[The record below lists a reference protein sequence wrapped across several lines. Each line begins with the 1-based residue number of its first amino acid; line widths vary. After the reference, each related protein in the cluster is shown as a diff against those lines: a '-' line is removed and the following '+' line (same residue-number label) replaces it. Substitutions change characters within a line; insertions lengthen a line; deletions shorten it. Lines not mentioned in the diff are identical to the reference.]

1 MANKNLIRRMR
12 QLLILVLIL
21 AMTMS
26 FATMTAMA
34 TPGNGNGNGVGQQ
47 SIHIHLNN
55 GTLPAGVITLTI
67 NELNADGTSKYTI
80 SVSGTVNGGGNLIS
94 AVLGENNGIS
104 TISTK
109 IEYLD
114 ANGNRGVITLTQK
127 GEGNDI
133 GQDGITHPDK
143 GLNNYWASFTQYE
156 PIENPAPA
164 SLSLTAKKTL
174 DGNAPGVKTFSFT
187 LKKGDTEV
195 DTAVNNNSNISFKE
209 LTFKEAGTY
218 TYTISEVKG
227 TDDDIT
233 HDETVYTVEV
243 VVTKEGNAL
252 VATPTY
258 KKAGEVVQEAVFANT
273 TKESGNGGNGNGG
286 DGNGGNGGNNGGNT
300 GGNGGQFPPDQN
312 LDDPDTPNTPAEP
325 VEPSEK
331 PLPDDKHTV
340 TEVPKTGDAV
350 ANALLFNLLL
360 LSISA
365 LAGTVF
371 YLRRKMTD
379 R

>member
-34 TPGNGNGNGVGQQ
+34 DNNISAAIKVGKDFEKGEEVTLIFHIGEDNDVRILATSKGAYLKFDMPTEFFSSNGIKTGDQISFETSFNR
-47 SIHIHLNN
+47 S
-55 GTLPAGVITLTI
+55 GVIT
-67 NELNADGTSKYTI
+67 
-80 SVSGTVNGGGNLIS
+80 V
-94 AVLGENNGIS
+94 GEH
-104 TISTK
+104 
-109 IEYLD
+109 
-114 ANGNRGVITLTQK
+114 
-127 GEGNDI
+127 EGNDGGSENEGSI
-133 GQDGITHPDK
+133 DNGR
-143 GLNNYWASFTQYE
+143 NNYEGTVAFNTT
-156 PIENPAPA
+156 
-164 SLSLTAKKTL
+164 SLKLEATKTL
-174 DGNAPGVKTFSFT
+174 DGKAPEKDEVFSFT
-187 LKKGDTEV
+187 LKKDGKVVETV
-195 DTAVNNNSNISFKE
+195 GNNGSNISFKE

-227 TDDDIT
+227 DDTDIT
-233 HDETVYTVEV
+233 YDETVYTVEV
-243 VVTKEGNAL
+243 EVTKEGNAL

-258 KKAGEVVQEAVFANT
+258 KKAGEVVREAVFANT

-286 DGNGGNGGNNGGNT
+286 T
-300 GGNGGQFPPDQN
+300 VTPLPPDQN
-312 LDDPDTPNTPAEP
+312 LEDPDTPNTPAEP

>member
-55 GTLPAGVITLTI
+55 GTLPAGAITLTI

-133 GQDGITHPDK
+133 GQDGIAHPDK
-143 GLNNYWASFTQYE
+143 GLNNYWANFTQYE
-156 PIENPAPA
+156 PIENPTPA
-164 SLSLTAKKTL
+164 SLNLTAKKTL

-233 HDETVYTVEV
+233 YDETVYTVEV

-300 GGNGGQFPPDQN
+300 GGNGGQLPPDQN
-312 LDDPDTPNTPAEP
+312 LEDPDTPNTPAEP

-350 ANALLFNLLL
+350 ADALALNLLL

-365 LAGTVF
+365 LTGMAF
-371 YLRRKMTD
+371 YLRRKTTN